1 MIKSASKTLLTS
13 RRLRRAGDV
22 RPEALIA
29 LVKDASEQE
38 ANPVSTPA
46 LREHLAPLAD
56 WIEIDLAP
64 LAPPQREDWLRN
76 QLTNVLRLRQMHP
89 RQLVI
94 LGSQTAACIALDL
107 ILKGMISCGG
117 IVAVDL
123 VCALPRNPILATSAS
138 IRIVLHDNRNDPART
153 ELIDALR
160 RQDADF
166 RLMTL
171 PFDDP
176 EPRDITTRATAAFLS
191 ELTAKACRQSA

>member
-1 MIKSASKTLLTS
+1 MIKSASKTRLTS

-22 RPEALIA
+22 RPEALVA

-38 ANPVSTPA
+38 ANPVSAPA

-56 WIEIDLAP
+56 WIEFDLAP

-76 QLTNVLRLRQMHP
+76 QLTNALRLRQMHS

-94 LGSQTAACIALDL
+94 LGWQNAARVALDL
-107 ILKGMISCGG
+107 ILNGMISCGG

-123 VCALPRNPILATSAS
+123 VCALPRNPIPATSAS

-176 EPRDITTRATAAFLS
+176 EARDITTRATAAFLS